1 MSSSKR
7 VLTARASLQDILLA
21 LGRVGWGPMQGREWG
36 ASRAILEM
44 LSLMMREQRA
54 DFDACLITTA
64 TQLSDRTGYSVR
76 HVRRCL
82 QWMEDAHVIEWKR
95 GGIDKGKPCASVIRV
110 VKKTLVEWV
119 RAWRARHDA
128 KVAERNRATA
138 ARIDRYRLNRI
149 RPRAPKEVHADM
161 MAGLTPLQGRAG
173 NRSALPRGFVTPN
186 PKTKVAKSREIMAQI
201 KARTRE
207 KLNMLPPEYL
217 PMVCSHGKAKPRKC
231 NQCQFIGLQK
241 FQADEKERQR
251 LAEERRAKARAFKEK
266 QRKDREAFENA
277 DRARRWGLLVAYVK
291 EHYPRVDTSSY
302 AEVTRVA
309 TADPQANWILVNG

>member
-7 VLTARASLQDILLA
+7 VLTAHASLQDIILA

-82 QWMEDAHVIEWKR
+82 QWMEDARVIEWKR

-119 RAWRARHDA
+119 HAWRARHDA

-138 ARIDRYRLNRI
+138 ARIERYRLNRI

-161 MAGLTPLQGRAG
+161 MAGLAPLQGRAG

-186 PKTKVAKSREIMAQI
+186 PKTKVAKSREIIARI
-201 KARTRE
+201 KAKTRKKME
-207 KLNMLPPEYL
+207 TLPDGYL
-217 PMVCSHGKAKPRKC
+217 PLVCSHGKPEPRTC
-231 NQCQFIGLQK
+231 NQCRFIGLQK
-241 FQADEKERQR
+241 FQTDEKERQR
-251 LAEERRAKARAFKEK
+251 REEERRAKARALKEK
-266 QRKDREAFENA
+266 QSKEREASETAEN
-277 DRARRWGLLVAYVK
+277 ARRWGLVVNYVK
-291 EHYPRVDTSSY
+291 QHYPHVDTGSY
-302 AEVTRVA
+302 AEVTRIA
-309 TADPQANWILVNG
+309 TTDPRANWLLIHG

>member
-1 MSSSKR
+1 MNSSKR

-119 RAWRARHDA
+119 HAWRARHDA

-138 ARIDRYRLNRI
+138 ARIERYRLNRI
-149 RPRAPKEVHADM
+149 RPRTPKAVHADM
-161 MAGLTPLQGRAG
+161 MAGLAPLKGRAG

-186 PKTKVAKSREIMAQI
+186 PKAKLTKSRELIARI
-201 KARTRE
+201 KAKTRKKME
-207 KLNMLPPEYL
+207 MLPDSYL
-217 PMVCSHGKAKPRKC
+217 PLVCSHGKPDSSTC
-231 NQCQFIGLQK
+231 NQCRFVGLQK

-251 LAEERRAKARAFKEK
+251 REEERRAKARALKEK
-266 QRKDREAFENA
+266 QRKEREDSENNEN
-277 DRARRWGLLVAYVK
+277 ARRWGLLVNYVK
-291 EHYPRVDTSSY
+291 QHYPHVDTASY

-309 TADPQANWILVNG
+309 TNDPQANWLLIHG